1 MKELQ
6 IKYGT
11 TNVNYR
17 SKIETIESNDS
28 YCFQSF
34 GKD

>member
-1 MKELQ
+1 MINIQELQ

-28 YCFQSF
+28 YCF
-34 GKD
+34 